1 MSSLGFSIQPLFLR
15 FSSIFSLISPFHFQM
30 PIMLF
35 NPKKFLPHLVVI
47 LLFVVAALAYFNP
60 VLQGKKIFQSDIVQY
75 NGMAKQQNDFR
86 KVTGEESYWT
96 DAAFGGMPTY
106 QLGAKYPNNYIKQ
119 LDLAIRF
126 LPRPADY
133 LFLYFIGMYVLL
145 LVLKVD
151 YKLAFLGALAFG
163 FSTYLI
169 IILGVGHNSKAHA
182 IAYMPLVL
190 SGIFLTFQRKYLYG
204 FLLLTVSMAL
214 ELVANHFQMTYYL
227 MLLVVIIGIVYL
239 IDAFRK
245 KLLPHYF
252 KSVGIMIGAVV
263 IALGLNATNILA
275 TKEYADTSTR
285 GNTGLTINVDGSPK
299 KNNSGLDY
307 DYITE
312 YSYGKL
318 ESFNLFI
325 PRFMGGSSSE
335 SFPENSETSETLIR
349 MGASP
354 QDVNQILNQI
364 PMYWGDQS
372 FVGAPAYV
380 GAIVIFLAVLA
391 LFLIRGRLKWWV
403 VSGFVLTLLLSW
415 GKNFSGLT
423 EFFINYVPMYDKF
436 RAVSSIQVIIEL
448 LLPILAVVGL
458 HQFFNK
464 QEREK
469 ERTKALLW
477 STGIVGGISIV
488 FLLFKTSLFDFASP
502 YDGYFREE
510 MGLPF
515 VEAVRADRMALFTS
529 DTLRSLIFVL
539 LTAVVLWFTIKGT
552 LKKGF
557 AIAAL
562 SVLILVDL
570 VGVDR
575 RYVNEEDFVQAR
587 VMDQPFQENGAD
599 IQILEDE
606 DHFRV
611 YDATTNAFNSA
622 RASYFHNALGG
633 YHAAKPGRMQELF
646 EFYISQGN
654 VGILNMMNVRYIIVQ
669 NKNGGPVAQRNPYAN
684 GDSWFVENVL
694 PAENANDEI
703 RLLDSLDTKKTAV
716 INKEFLSK
724 IPNQKIERD
733 SSATIDLFSYSP
745 NHLVYETS
753 SKTPQL
759 AVFSEVYYP
768 KGWNAYI
775 NGQPAEYFRANY
787 VLRAMVIP
795 EGNNKI
801 EFKFEPKVIQT
812 GSTISLISAILFFLI
827 LLSGLYYI
835 FRKKEIK
842 D

>member
-1 MSSLGFSIQPLFLR
+1 M
-15 FSSIFSLISPFHFQM
+15 HFDY
-30 PIMLF
+30 
-35 NPKKFLPHLVVI
+35 KKFLPHLVVFV
-47 LLFVVAALAYFNP
+47 LFIVAALVYFNP
-60 VLQGKKIFQSDIVQY
+60 VLQGKKILQSDIVQY
-75 NGMAKQQNDFR
+75 TGMAKQQNDFR
-86 KVTGEESYWT
+86 KATGEETYWT

-133 LFLYFIGMYVLL
+133 LFLYFIGMYILF

-151 YKLAFLGALAFG
+151 YRLAFLGALAFG

-169 IILGVGHNSKAHA
+169 IILGVGHNAKAHA
-182 IAYMPLVL
+182 IAYMPFVL
-190 SGIFLTFQRKYLYG
+190 SGIFLTFKGKYLWG

-227 MLLVVIIGIVYL
+227 MLLVVVIGIVYL
-239 IDAFRK
+239 IDAFKK
-245 KLLPHYF
+245 KLLSHYF
-252 KSVGIMIGAVV
+252 KAVGIMAVGV
-263 IALGLNATNILA
+263 LIAVGLNATNILA

-285 GNTGLTINVDGSPK
+285 GKTELTINANGTPK
-299 KNNSGLDY
+299 DNKTGLDF

-325 PRFMGGSSSE
+325 PRFMGGSSTEALPKDSKTFE
-335 SFPENSETSETLIR
+335 SLIR
-349 MGASP
+349 MGASS
-354 QDVNQILNQI
+354 QEANQVLSQI

-372 FVGAPAYV
+372 FVGAPAYI

-391 LFLIRGRLKWWV
+391 LFLIRGRLKWWA
-403 VSGFVLTLLLSW
+403 VSAFVLMLLLSW

-423 EFFINYVPMYDKF
+423 EFFINYVPMYNKF

-448 LLPILAVVGL
+448 VLPILGVVGL

-464 QEREK
+464 FEREE
-469 ERTKALLW
+469 ERKKALLY
-477 STGIVGGISIV
+477 SMGIVGGLTLIFI
-488 FLLFKTSLFDFASP
+488 LFKSSLFDFASP
-502 YDGYFREE
+502 YDSYFRDE

-515 VEAVRADRMALFTS
+515 LEAIREDRMSLFTS
-529 DTLRSLIFVL
+529 DAIRSLIFVI
-539 LTAVVLWFTIKGT
+539 LTAVVLWFFIKEK
-552 LKKGF
+552 LKKGI

-575 RYVNEEDFVQAR
+575 RYVNEDDFVQAKL
-587 VMDQPFQENGAD
+587 VEEPFQKNGAD
-599 IQILEDE
+599 LQILED
-606 DHFRV
+606 DGHYRV

-622 RASYFHNALGG
+622 RASFYHNALGG
-633 YHAAKPGRMQELF
+633 YHAAKPGRMQDLY

-654 VGILNMMNVRYIIVQ
+654 IGILNMMNVRYIITQ
-669 NKNGGPVAQRNPYAN
+669 AKNGGAVAQRNPYAN
-684 GDSWFVENVL
+684 GDAWFVENVL
-694 PAENANDEI
+694 PAENANEEI
-703 RLLDSLDTKKTAV
+703 QLLDSLDTKRTAI

-733 SSATIDLFSYSP
+733 STATIELFSYKP
-745 NHLVYETS
+745 NHLVYEAATD
-753 SKTPQL
+753 TPQL

-768 KGWNAYI
+768 KGWNAYL
-775 NGQPAEYFRANY
+775 NGKPAEYFRADY

-795 EGNNKI
+795 PGNNKI

-812 GSTISLISAILFFLI
+812 GSVISLGSSIIFL
-827 LLSGLYYI
+827 LVFLSGIY
-835 FRKKEIK
+835 FTFGKKKEEV
-842 D
+842 